1 VQPSARHSG
10 GPGGELKVV
19 VREYWLVRME
29 SRAGAGLLAEITG
42 GS

>member
-1 VQPSARHSG
+1 VQPSDRHRG

-19 VREYWLVRME
+19 MWEYRLVRME
-29 SRAGAGLLAEITG
+29 SRADAGVWPEITS